1 MPGSLGEQSEP
12 AITSSPARLY
22 RRRAQQI
29 IARVQVLIVDDS
41 ADAAASLT
49 MLLEL
54 EDIAAQSAGDAE
66 TALQIVANDAP
77 VLMLI
82 DIGLPGMNGYEL
94 AQRLRQMPQL
104 RGATL
109 IALTGR
115 EQPTAQERA
124 LFDQFW
130 TKPFDPRRLI
140 DEVKAVLSRT
150 AERPPA

>member
-1 MPGSLGEQSEP
+1 MNDAAAPATNGS
-12 AITSSPARLY
+12 
-22 RRRAQQI
+22 
-29 IARVQVLIVDDS
+29 VQVLIIDDS

-54 EDIAAQSAGDAE
+54 EDISAQSAPDAE
-66 TALQIVANDAP
+66 AALHYVEHTTP
-77 VLMLI
+77 LLLLI

-94 AQRLRQMPQL
+94 AQRLRQLPQL

-115 EQPTAQERA
+115 DGASSQEQA

-130 TKPFDPRRLI
+130 TKPFEPRRLI
-140 DEVKAVLSRT
+140 EEVKSVISRAT
-150 AERPPA
+150 ADRQHA

>member
-1 MPGSLGEQSEP
+1 
-12 AITSSPARLY
+12 
-22 RRRAQQI
+22 
-29 IARVQVLIVDDS
+29 
-41 ADAAASLT
+41 

-66 TALQIVANDAP
+66 TALQIVANDTP

-82 DIGLPGMNGYEL
+82 DIGLPGMNGFEL

-104 RGATL
+104 QGATL

-115 EQPTAQERA
+115 EQPTAQEQA

-140 DEVKAVLSRT
+140 DEVKGVLSRA
-150 AERPPA
+150 AERPRA

>member
-1 MPGSLGEQSEP
+1 M
-12 AITSSPARLY
+12 
-22 RRRAQQI
+22 
-29 IARVQVLIVDDS
+29 QVLIVDDS

-54 EDIAAQSAGDAE
+54 EDIAAQSVGDAE
-66 TALQIVANDAP
+66 AALQFVESSVP
-77 VLMLI
+77 LLLLI

-94 AQRLRQMPQL
+94 AQRLRQLPQMN
-104 RGATL
+104 GATL

-115 EQPTAQERA
+115 EGPSPQEQA

-140 DEVKAVLSRT
+140 DEVKGVLNRA
-150 AERPPA
+150 AERPRA

>member
-1 MPGSLGEQSEP
+1 
-12 AITSSPARLY
+12 
-22 RRRAQQI
+22 
-29 IARVQVLIVDDS
+29 VQVLIVDDS

-54 EDIAAQSAGDAE
+54 EDIAAASVGDAE
-66 TALQIVANDAP
+66 GALRFVEGSVP
-77 VLMLI
+77 LLFLI

-94 AQRLRQMPQL
+94 ARQLRQLPQL
-104 RGATL
+104 NAATL

-115 EQPTAQERA
+115 EQPGAQERA

-140 DEVKAVLSRT
+140 EEVKSVISRAT
-150 AERPPA
+150 ASPPA

>member
-1 MPGSLGEQSEP
+1 MPSAPSEQSEP
-12 AITSSPARLY
+12 VETSSPARLY
-22 RRRAQQI
+22 RRRARQI
-29 IARVQVLIVDDS
+29 IGRVQVLIVDDS
-41 ADAAASLT
+41 ADAASSLT

-77 VLMLI
+77 ALMLI

-104 RGATL
+104 RDATL

-115 EQPTAQERA
+115 DKASAQEQA

-140 DEVKAVLSRT
+140 DAVKDVLSRA

>member
-1 MPGSLGEQSEP
+1 V
-12 AITSSPARLY
+12 SSQAT
-22 RRRAQQI
+22 
-29 IARVQVLIVDDS
+29 QVLIVDDS

-54 EDIAAQSAGDAE
+54 EDIAAQSVGDAE
-66 TALQIVANDAP
+66 TALQLVEQTVP
-77 VLMLI
+77 LLFLI

-94 AQRLRQMPQL
+94 ARKLRQLPRL
-104 RGATL
+104 NGVTL

-115 EQPTAQERA
+115 EGASSQEQA

-140 DEVKAVLSRT
+140 EEVKGVISR
-150 AERPPA
+150 AADRSPA

>member
-1 MPGSLGEQSEP
+1 M
-12 AITSSPARLY
+12 
-22 RRRAQQI
+22 
-29 IARVQVLIVDDS
+29 QVLIVDDS

-54 EDIAAQSAGDAE
+54 EDIAAQSVGDAE
-66 TALQIVANDAP
+66 AALQLVEHSVP
-77 VLMLI
+77 LLLLI

-94 AQRLRQMPQL
+94 ARQLRQLPQMN
-104 RGATL
+104 GATL

-115 EQPTAQERA
+115 EGPSAQEQA

-140 DEVKAVLSRT
+140 EEVKGVISR
-150 AERPPA
+150 AADRSPA

>member
-1 MPGSLGEQSEP
+1 
-12 AITSSPARLY
+12 
-22 RRRAQQI
+22 
-29 IARVQVLIVDDS
+29 VQVLIVDDS

-54 EDIAAQSAGDAE
+54 EDIVAQSVGDAE
-66 TALQIVANDAP
+66 AALRFVADRTP
-77 VLMLI
+77 LLMLI
-82 DIGLPGMNGYEL
+82 DIGLPGMNGFEL
-94 AQRLRQMPQL
+94 AQRLRQLPQL

-115 EQPTAQERA
+115 EQPTAQEQA

-140 DEVKAVLSRT
+140 EEVRAVINRAAVSPL
-150 AERPPA
+150 A

>member
-1 MPGSLGEQSEP
+1 M
-12 AITSSPARLY
+12 
-22 RRRAQQI
+22 
-29 IARVQVLIVDDS
+29 QVLIVDDS

-54 EDIAAQSAGDAE
+54 EDIGAQSVGDAE
-66 TALQIVANDAP
+66 AALRLVEQTVP
-77 VLMLI
+77 LMFLI

-94 AQRLRQMPQL
+94 ARRLRQLPRL
-104 RGATL
+104 NGVTL

-115 EQPTAQERA
+115 EGPSPQEQA

-140 DEVKAVLSRT
+140 EEVRGVISR
-150 AERPPA
+150 AADRSPA

>member
-1 MPGSLGEQSEP
+1 M
-12 AITSSPARLY
+12 
-22 RRRAQQI
+22 
-29 IARVQVLIVDDS
+29 QVLIVDDS

-54 EDIAAQSAGDAE
+54 EDIAAQSVGDAE
-66 TALQIVANDAP
+66 AALQFVADNTP
-77 VLMLI
+77 LLLLI

-94 AQRLRQMPQL
+94 ARRLRQLPRL
-104 RGATL
+104 SGVTL

-115 EQPTAQERA
+115 EQPAARERA

-140 DEVKAVLSRT
+140 EEVKTVISRAPLS
-150 AERPPA
+150 PPA

>member
-1 MPGSLGEQSEP
+1 
-12 AITSSPARLY
+12 
-22 RRRAQQI
+22 
-29 IARVQVLIVDDS
+29 VQVLIVDDS

-54 EDIAAQSAGDAE
+54 EDIAAQSVGDAE
-66 TALQIVANDAP
+66 AALQFVERSVP
-77 VLMLI
+77 LLLLI

-94 AQRLRQMPQL
+94 AHRLRQLPQMN
-104 RGATL
+104 GATL

-115 EQPTAQERA
+115 EGSSPQEQA

-140 DEVKAVLSRT
+140 EEVKGVISR
-150 AERPPA
+150 AADRLPA

>member
-1 MPGSLGEQSEP
+1 M
-12 AITSSPARLY
+12 
-22 RRRAQQI
+22 
-29 IARVQVLIVDDS
+29 QVLIVDDS

-54 EDIAAQSAGDAE
+54 EDIAAHSVGDGEA
-66 TALQIVANDAP
+66 ALQFCQDCSP
-77 VLMLI
+77 LLLLI

-94 AQRLRQMPQL
+94 ARRLRQLPHL
-104 RGATL
+104 SGATL

-115 EQPTAQERA
+115 EQPAAQERA

-140 DEVKAVLSRT
+140 EEVKAVINRATVS
-150 AERPPA
+150 PPA

>member
-1 MPGSLGEQSEP
+1 M
-12 AITSSPARLY
+12 
-22 RRRAQQI
+22 
-29 IARVQVLIVDDS
+29 QVLIVDDS

-54 EDIAAQSAGDAE
+54 EDIAAQSVGDAE
-66 TALQIVANDAP
+66 AALRLVEQTVP
-77 VLMLI
+77 LMFLI

-94 AQRLRQMPQL
+94 ARRLRQLPRL
-104 RGATL
+104 NGVTL

-115 EQPTAQERA
+115 EGPSPQEQA

-140 DEVKAVLSRT
+140 EEVRGVISR
-150 AERPPA
+150 AADRSPA

>member
-1 MPGSLGEQSEP
+1 
-12 AITSSPARLY
+12 
-22 RRRAQQI
+22 
-29 IARVQVLIVDDS
+29 VQVLIVDDS

-54 EDIAAQSAGDAE
+54 EDIAAQSVGDAE
-66 TALQIVANDAP
+66 AALQLVERTTP
-77 VLMLI
+77 LLLLI

-94 AQRLRQMPQL
+94 AERLRKMPQL
-104 RGATL
+104 NGTRL

-115 EQPTAQERA
+115 EGPSPQEQA

-140 DEVKAVLSRT
+140 EEVKAVISR
-150 AERPPA
+150 AADRSPA

>member
-1 MPGSLGEQSEP
+1 
-12 AITSSPARLY
+12 
-22 RRRAQQI
+22 
-29 IARVQVLIVDDS
+29 VQVLIVDDS

-54 EDIAAQSAGDAE
+54 EDIAAHSVGDGEA
-66 TALQIVANDAP
+66 ALQFCEGCTP
-77 VLMLI
+77 LLLLI

-94 AQRLRQMPQL
+94 ARRLRQLPQFT
-104 RGATL
+104 GTTL

-115 EQPTAQERA
+115 EQPDAQERA

-140 DEVKAVLSRT
+140 EEVKAVISR
-150 AERPPA
+150 AAVSPPA

>member
-1 MPGSLGEQSEP
+1 M
-12 AITSSPARLY
+12 
-22 RRRAQQI
+22 
-29 IARVQVLIVDDS
+29 QVLIVDDS

-54 EDIAAQSAGDAE
+54 EDIAAQSVGDAE
-66 TALQIVANDAP
+66 AALQFVEQTVP
-77 VLMLI
+77 LLLLI

-94 AQRLRQMPQL
+94 ARRLRQLPRL
-104 RGATL
+104 NCITL

-115 EQPTAQERA
+115 EGPSPQEQA

-140 DEVKAVLSRT
+140 EEVKGVINRAADRS
-150 AERPPA
+150 PA